1 MEKGNE
7 IMSESISPLTNYGE
21 RIRTLRN
28 RQGMELEQLAELTE
42 TTPEMINRIERSL
55 AHPSFSMIERLAK
68 VLGVPYE
75 HLLRDIWPAQMIFQ
89 QENQKIIDLP
99 SS

>member
-1 MEKGNE
+1 
-7 IMSESISPLTNYGE
+7 MSESISPLTNYGE

-42 TTPEMINRIERSL
+42 TTPEMMNRIERSL

-68 VLGVPYE
+68 VLGVPDE

-89 QENQKIIDLP
+89 QEEDQKIIDLP

>member
-1 MEKGNE
+1 
-7 IMSESISPLTNYGE
+7 MSESIIPLTNYGE
-21 RIRTLRN
+21 RIRMLWN

-42 TTPEMINRIERSL
+42 TTPEMMNRIEKSL
-55 AHPSFSMIERLAK
+55 AYPSFSMIERLAK

-89 QENQKIIDLP
+89 QEEDQKIIDLP